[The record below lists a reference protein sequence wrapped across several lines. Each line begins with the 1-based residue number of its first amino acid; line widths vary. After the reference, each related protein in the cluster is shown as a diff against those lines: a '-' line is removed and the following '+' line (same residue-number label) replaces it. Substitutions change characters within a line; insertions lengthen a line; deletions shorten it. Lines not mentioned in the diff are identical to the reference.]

1 MINTVE
7 KIFGNAIGQ
16 VTFEIADEH
25 GLSVRLCG
33 GPRPEDITEEWFNNT
48 SNLKWMTKTNIV
60 HGDEPS
66 VPSPIDFA
74 SYKARVDARYSQL
87 TYSRL
92 RQAEYPRIEEYIDG
106 IVKGD
111 QSQVDAYFAKCAEVK
126 AKYPKD
132 MTHPGNESLSA
143 DQSKLVD

>member
-7 KIFGNAIGQ
+7 KIFGNAIAQ
-16 VTFEIADEH
+16 VTFEIAEEH
-25 GLSVRLCG
+25 GLSVMLLG
-33 GPRPEDITEEWFNNT
+33 STGPEDITKEWFEDP
-48 SNLKWMTKTNIV
+48 SRLKWMTKTNIV

-74 SYKARVDARYSQL
+74 SYKERVDARYSEL

-92 RQAEYPRIEEYIDG
+92 RQAEYPKIEEYIDG

-111 QSQVDAYFAKCAEVK
+111 QAQVDAYIAKCAAVK
-126 AKYPKD
+126 ARYPKT
-132 MTHPGNESLSA
+132 MTHPGNDSLSP
-143 DQSKLVD
+143 DQSRLVD